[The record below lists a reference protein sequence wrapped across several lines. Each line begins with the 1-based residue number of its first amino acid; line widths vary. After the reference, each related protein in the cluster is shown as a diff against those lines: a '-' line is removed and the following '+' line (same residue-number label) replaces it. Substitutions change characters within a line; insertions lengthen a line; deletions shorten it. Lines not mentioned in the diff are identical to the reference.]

1 MRGVLTMALK
11 HPLYGKYAYNLALS
25 IKSADMRTQVAVVA
39 DEEGLRHLHPG
50 QRMIFDYI
58 IPPAV
63 EKPLVNKFHLINLS
77 PFEETLFVDADMIFS
92 PLANFEEFW
101 NSMKD
106 VQWTMANR
114 GKDDLVKGISEW
126 TTKEDIYEA
135 YGRSPIYNWEWYDLS
150 SEWIYFKK
158 NDLSYT
164 IFAKAEK
171 YYDDNY
177 LKVRPFAGDRPDEP
191 YFNLALMNTP
201 HEPHQAPYQPTY
213 WQPAMK
219 GFPGVMAIKKGW
231 MAFSVGGKLIPQQ
244 QQQVYDELLKNASFR
259 MNMPSMKIAQKMNQL
274 SERKVI

>member
-25 IKSADMRTQVAVVA
+25 IKSADMRTQVAVIA
-39 DEEGLRHLHPG
+39 DEAALAHLHPG

-58 IPPAV
+58 IDPAV
-63 EKPLVNKFHLINLS
+63 TQPLVNKFHLHELS

-92 PLANFEEFW
+92 PMADFNEFW
-101 NSMKD
+101 RSMTN
-106 VQWTMANR
+106 VEWTMANR
-114 GKDDLVKGISEW
+114 GSDDLIKGISEW
-126 TTKEDIYEA
+126 TTKEDIEEA
-135 YGRSPIYNWEWYDLS
+135 YGGVNQWYDLS

-158 NDLSYT
+158 NDLTYT
-164 IFAKAEK
+164 IFANAEM
-171 YYDDNY
+171 YYEENK
-177 LKVRPFAGDRPDEP
+177 LKVREFAGDRPDEP
-191 YFNLALMNTP
+191 YFNLSLISVN
-201 HEPHQAPYQPTY
+201 HKPHQAPYQPTY

>member
-1 MRGVLTMALK
+1 MRGIVTMALK

-25 IKSADMRTQVAVVA
+25 IKSADMRQQVAVIA

-58 IPPAV
+58 ISPAV
-63 EKPLVNKFHLINLS
+63 DKPLVNKFHLINLS
-77 PFEETLFVDADMIFS
+77 PFDETLFVDADMIFS
-92 PLANFEEFW
+92 PLANFEEYW
-101 NSMKD
+101 NSMKE

-126 TTKEDIYEA
+126 TTKEDLQEA
-135 YGRSPIYNWEWYDLS
+135 YGLTPILTWQWYDLS

-158 NDLSYT
+158 NELSYA
-164 IFAKAEK
+164 IFANAER
-171 YYDDNY
+171 YYDQNH
-177 LKVRPFAGDRPDEP
+177 LKVREFAGDRPDEP
-191 YFNLALMNTP
+191 YFNLALNSIP

-219 GFPGVMAIKKGW
+219 GFPGVMGIKKGW
-231 MAFSVGGKLIPQQ
+231 MAFSVGGKIIPQQ
-244 QQQVYDELLKNASFR
+244 QQVVYDELAKNASFR

>member
-11 HPLYGKYAYNLALS
+11 HPLYGRYAYNLALS

-106 VQWTMANR
+106 IQWTMANR

-126 TTKEDIYEA
+126 TTKEDLQEA
-135 YGRSPIYNWEWYDLS
+135 YGLVPYSTWEWYDLS

-164 IFAKAEK
+164 IFANAEK
-171 YYDDNY
+171 YYDENY

-191 YFNLALMNTP
+191 YFNLALNSIP
-201 HEPHQAPYQPTY
+201 HEPHQVPYQPTY

-219 GFPGVMAIKKGW
+219 GFPGIMAIKKGW
-231 MAFSVGGKLIPQQ
+231 IAFSVGGKLIPQQ

>member
-25 IKSADMRTQVAVVA
+25 IKSADMRTQVAVIA
-39 DEEGLRHLHPG
+39 DKAALAHLHPG

-58 IPPAV
+58 IEPAV
-63 EKPLVNKFHLINLS
+63 EKPLVNKFYLDRLS

-92 PLANFEEFW
+92 PMADFNELW
-101 NSMKD
+101 RSMTNID
-106 VQWTMANR
+106 WTMANR
-114 GKDDLVKGISEW
+114 GSDDLIKGISEW
-126 TTKEDIYEA
+126 TTKEDIEAA
-135 YGRSPIYNWEWYDLS
+135 YGGVDQWYDLS

-158 NDLSYT
+158 NDLTYT
-164 IFAKAEK
+164 IFANAEM
-171 YYDDNY
+171 YYDENK
-177 LKVRPFAGDRPDEP
+177 LKVREFAGDRPDEP
-191 YFNLALMNTP
+191 YFNLSLISVN
-201 HEPHQAPYQPTY
+201 HKPHQAPYQPTY

-219 GFPGVMAIKKGW
+219 GFPGIMAIKKGW

>member
-1 MRGVLTMALK
+1 MRGIVTIAMK

-25 IKSADMRTQVAVVA
+25 IKSADMNQQVAVIA

-92 PLANFEEFW
+92 PMAKFEEFW
-101 NSMKD
+101 NSMSTID
-106 VQWTMANR
+106 WTMANR

-126 TTKEDIYEA
+126 TTKEDIAEA
-135 YGRSPIYNWEWYDLS
+135 YGEVEQWYDLS

-158 NDLSYT
+158 NDLSYS
-164 IFAKAEK
+164 IFANAEM
-171 YYDDNY
+171 YYEDNK
-177 LKVRPFAGDRPDEP
+177 LKVRQFAGDRPDEP
-191 YFNLALMNTP
+191 YFNLSLISVN
-201 HEPHQAPYQPTY
+201 HKPHQAPYQPTY

-219 GFPGVMAIKKGW
+219 GFPGVMGIKKGW
-231 MAFSVGGKLIPQQ
+231 MAFSVGGKSIPQQ
-244 QQQVYDELLKNASFR
+244 QMQVYDELAKNASFR
-259 MNMPSMKIAQKMNQL
+259 MNMPSMKIAQKINQL
-274 SERKVI
+274 SERKLI

>member
-1 MRGVLTMALK
+1 MRGIITMALK
-11 HPLYGKYAYNLALS
+11 HPLYGRYAYNLALS
-25 IKSADMRTQVAVVA
+25 VKSSDVNTQVAVVA
-39 DEEGLRHLHPG
+39 DEAALAHLHPG

-63 EKPLVNKFHLINLS
+63 DKPLVNKFHLINLS

-92 PLANFEEFW
+92 PLADLNDFW
-101 NSMKD
+101 RSMYN
-106 VQWTMANR
+106 VEWTMANR
-114 GKDDLVKGISEW
+114 GSDDLIKGISEW
-126 TTKEDIYEA
+126 TTKENIEEA
-135 YGRSPIYNWEWYDLS
+135 YGGVNQWYDLS

-164 IFAKAEK
+164 IFANAEM
-171 YYDDNY
+171 YYEENK
-177 LKVRPFAGDRPDEP
+177 LKVREFAGDRPDEP
-191 YFNLALMNTP
+191 YFNLSLISVN
-201 HEPHQAPYQPTY
+201 HKPHQVPYQPTY

-244 QQQVYDELLKNASFR
+244 QQVVYDELAKNASFR
-259 MNMPSMKIAQKMNQL
+259 MNMPSMKIAQKFNKL

>member
-1 MRGVLTMALK
+1 MKGVLTMALK
-11 HPLYGKYAYNLALS
+11 HPLYGRYAYNLALS
-25 IKSADMRTQVAVVA
+25 IKSADMRTQVAVIA

-219 GFPGVMAIKKGW
+219 GFPGIMAIKKGW

>member
-1 MRGVLTMALK
+1 MALK
-11 HPLYGKYAYNLALS
+11 HPLYGRYAYNLALS

-101 NSMKD
+101 KSMKD

-219 GFPGVMAIKKGW
+219 GFPGIMAIKKGW

>member
-11 HPLYGKYAYNLALS
+11 HPLYGRYAYNLALS

-126 TTKEDIYEA
+126 TTKEDVYEA

-177 LKVRPFAGDRPDEP
+177 LKVREFAGDRPDEP

-219 GFPGVMAIKKGW
+219 GFPGIMAIKKGW

>member
-11 HPLYGKYAYNLALS
+11 HPLYGRYAYNLALS
-25 IKSADMRTQVAVVA
+25 IKSADMRTQVAVIA
-39 DEEGLRHLHPG
+39 DEEGLKHLHPG

-58 IPPAV
+58 IPPAF
-63 EKPLVNKFHLINLS
+63 EKPLVNKFYLINLS

-114 GKDDLVKGISEW
+114 GSDDLIKGISEW
-126 TTKEDIYEA
+126 TTKEDIEEA
-135 YGRSPIYNWEWYDLS
+135 YGGVDQWYDLS

-158 NDLSYT
+158 NDLTYT
-164 IFAKAEK
+164 IFANAEM
-171 YYDDNY
+171 YYEENK
-177 LKVRPFAGDRPDEP
+177 LKVREFAGDRPDEP
-191 YFNLALMNTP
+191 YFNLSLISVN
-201 HEPHQAPYQPTY
+201 HKPHQAPYQPTY

-219 GFPGVMAIKKGW
+219 GFPGIMAIKKGW